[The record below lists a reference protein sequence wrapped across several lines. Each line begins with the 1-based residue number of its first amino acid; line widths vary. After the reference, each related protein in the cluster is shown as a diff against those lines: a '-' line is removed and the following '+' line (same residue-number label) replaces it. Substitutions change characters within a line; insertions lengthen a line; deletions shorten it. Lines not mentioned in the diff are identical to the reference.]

1 MRTRR
6 IAVGAI
12 LAVATVV
19 FTLAIVATWANRQ
32 VVDTDNWTETSEEVL
47 ANDQVRESLGNFLV
61 QQLFAAAPIEDSV
74 RQALPPRLQPLAG
87 PAVAGLREAAQRN
100 TPRLLGTA
108 AALNAWKSANR
119 AAHKTLI
126 KVLRS
131 ERVQNG
137 EVTLDLG
144 ALATQIAD
152 STGLPPSAVDKLPP
166 DVTELTVLKSDQLE
180 AAQNGFDL
188 LENLPLILGLLTLIL
203 FGLAIWLSPDRRRTI
218 LSCGLVLIISAIAVL
233 ALRRLLG
240 AIVVDALANA
250 PNAQDAAPDVW
261 NIVTSLMVDAAEGA
275 MLGGFFI
282 VLGAWFSGPGRRAV
296 ALRRWSAPS
305 FRDQP
310 ALVHG
315 GLAAALLLLIW
326 WGPVPWTRSFW
337 PIVIAAIL
345 AFAWLEWLRRRTVA
359 EYPDAERTPMSNPFR
374 RALTLRRLDRL
385 GRLRASGAL
394 SEEEFQREKAALT

>member
-19 FTLAIVATWANRQ
+19 FTLGIVATWANRQ
-32 VVDTDNWTETSEEVL
+32 VVDTDNWTDTSEQVL
-47 ANDQVRESLGNFLV
+47 ANDQVRQSLSNFLV
-61 QQLFAAAPIEDSV
+61 QELFAAAPIEDSV

-108 AALNAWKSANR
+108 AALNAWKHANR

-144 ALATQIAD
+144 GLATQIAD

-166 DVTELTVLKSDQLE
+166 DVTQLTVLKSDQLD
-180 AAQNGFDL
+180 AAQTGFDI

-218 LSCGLVLIISAIAVL
+218 LSCGLVLIISGIAVL
-233 ALRRLLG
+233 ALRHLLG
-240 AIVVDALANA
+240 AIVVDALADA
-250 PNAQDAAPDVW
+250 PNAKDAAPD
-261 NIVTSLMVDAAEGA
+261 
-275 MLGGFFI
+275 
-282 VLGAWFSGPGRRAV
+282 
-296 ALRRWSAPS
+296 
-305 FRDQP
+305 
-310 ALVHG
+310 
-315 GLAAALLLLIW
+315 
-326 WGPVPWTRSFW
+326 
-337 PIVIAAIL
+337 
-345 AFAWLEWLRRRTVA
+345 
-359 EYPDAERTPMSNPFR
+359 
-374 RALTLRRLDRL
+374 
-385 GRLRASGAL
+385 
-394 SEEEFQREKAALT
+394 